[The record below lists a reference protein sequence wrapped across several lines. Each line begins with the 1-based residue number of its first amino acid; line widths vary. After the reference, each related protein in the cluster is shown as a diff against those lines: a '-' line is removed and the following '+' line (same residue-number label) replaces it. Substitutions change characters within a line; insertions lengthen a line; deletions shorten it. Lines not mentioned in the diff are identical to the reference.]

1 MGWTD
6 MGNASGSLDTADLDG
21 TLVPPWYYE
30 APPRLTDMFLATFI
44 WGFTI
49 AIAAYSCT
57 KAVQQTYRSWTRSH
71 RLNAYI
77 VMVWLEWIS
86 CLATTATSWLFLENF
101 INPSVWYFTG
111 MLCMWTIQIQCL
123 MQIMTNRIALIMYNP
138 DRAVK
143 LKWAVGIAIGIIN
156 VTVFCIWVPARLQ
169 ISPTYI
175 RANQIWD
182 RAEKCIFL
190 IIDGF
195 LNGYF
200 MYLIRTKL
208 IANGLEKYK
217 LVYRFNLVMVIFSL
231 SLDVM
236 VIGLMSLPDDDV
248 YVQLHPAAYLIKL
261 HIEMNIAEL
270 LGKVLRM
277 STHRRNSLAAH
288 SHSYANSRLGGACPP
303 IMSNVNRP
311 WQNSVDGRGGR
322 QRRLLSLETALLD
335 DDDLL
340 SDCWCDGGGLH
351 MESPNQDRQTTGH
364 DNITS
369 MNGIIESPHP
379 SPRTTTGGDGD
390 QSAGANEAQQQQHV
404 EIPPQPRPTRP
415 APVHRKDSTWSGTG
429 TMSSYIT
436 EPMDYWSDSQTPSK
450 ESVVT
455 L

>member
-49 AIAAYSCT
+49 AIAAFSCT
-57 KAVQQTYRSWTRSH
+57 KAVRQTYRSWTRSH

-77 VMVWLEWIS
+77 VMIWLEWTS
-86 CLATTATSWLFLENF
+86 CVATTATSWLFLENF

-111 MLCMWTIQIQCL
+111 MLCMWTIQVQCL
-123 MQIMTNRIALIMYNP
+123 TQIMTNRIALIMYNP
-138 DRAVK
+138 DRAIK

-156 VTVFCIWVPARLQ
+156 ITVFCIWVPARLQ
-169 ISPTYI
+169 ISPAYI

-208 IANGLEKYK
+208 IANGLDKYK
-217 LVYRFNLVMVIFSL
+217 LVYRFNLVMVVFSL

-248 YVQLHPAAYLIKL
+248 CLSHQTPHRDEHSRALGEGTQNVDPSPQLSCRPQS
-261 HIEMNIAEL
+261 L
-270 LGKVLRM
+270 LRQQP
-277 STHRRNSLAAH
+277 
-288 SHSYANSRLGGACPP
+288 SR
-303 IMSNVNRP
+303 
-311 WQNSVDGRGGR
+311 
-322 QRRLLSLETALLD
+322 RRL
-335 DDDLL
+335 
-340 SDCWCDGGGLH
+340 
-351 MESPNQDRQTTGH
+351 
-364 DNITS
+364 
-369 MNGIIESPHP
+369 SPH
-379 SPRTTTGGDGD
+379 
-390 QSAGANEAQQQQHV
+390 HV
-404 EIPPQPRPTRP
+404 
-415 APVHRKDSTWSGTG
+415 
-429 TMSSYIT
+429 
-436 EPMDYWSDSQTPSK
+436 
-450 ESVVT
+450 
-455 L
+455 